1 MTYLGF
7 TVKKNLASSLREY
20 LKSQGRNVSEEDID
34 KILQRLID
42 VNSKRPPK
50 ESIFSGG
57 HKYFGGSG
65 KDFIVKDKQEINL
78 SAKEYNEIFD
88 GYLEKAKDIPLKTES
103 VETLSKPEQKNSLL
117 SEQEE
122 KFLND
127 EALKSIKNH
136 AFKTSIANMS
146 DKQLKQIA
154 NSDNLTTDI
163 VQLKIIAQEL
173 ELRGDKEGAKTIAK
187 TILAIE
193 PPQLGYK
200 EVYEDS
206 SFKIPESEVKETV
219 SSPIPAQQKSIEIK
233 INPSDEEI
241 QSNIANLTP
250 GESYTYLQVKNQSTW
265 GYGQNQKNVTWT
277 RNEDNTLTKMTPDF
291 KIDGDFGALTEKYT
305 SDGKELISKTK
316 LGAIYLTKGLYTTT
330 EYSNSKP
337 VKETTYLKD
346 MQRIKISQGNLPHA
360 EKILGIMSPE
370 LRIYKNDK
378 FKNNAISID
387 NQTFASKELKNLKGE
402 TILTYKDG
410 KFFNNKNEET
420 DYEQAKKIINEQI
433 ENNDLSELVKNYN
446 T

>member
-1 MTYLGF
+1 M
-7 TVKKNLASSLREY
+7 
-20 LKSQGRNVSEEDID
+20 
-34 KILQRLID
+34 
-42 VNSKRPPK
+42 
-50 ESIFSGG
+50 
-57 HKYFGGSG
+57 
-65 KDFIVKDKQEINL
+65 
-78 SAKEYNEIFD
+78 
-88 GYLEKAKDIPLKTES
+88 
-103 VETLSKPEQKNSLL
+103 
-117 SEQEE
+117 
-122 KFLND
+122 ND

-241 QSNIANLTP
+241 QSNIANLPP

-346 MQRIKISQGNLPHA
+346 MQKIKISQGNLPHA